1 MTMAKHGKVTDI
13 ANVTDRTI
21 KWPLLGS
28 TVLVSILSLI
38 RRA

>member
-1 MTMAKHGKVTDI
+1 MAKHGKVTDI

-21 KWPLLGS
+21 KWPLLVS

-38 RRA
+38 SRA